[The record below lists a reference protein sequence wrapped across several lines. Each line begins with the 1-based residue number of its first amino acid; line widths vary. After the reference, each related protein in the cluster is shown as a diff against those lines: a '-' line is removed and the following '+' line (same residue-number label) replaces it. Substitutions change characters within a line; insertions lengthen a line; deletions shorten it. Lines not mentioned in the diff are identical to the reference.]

1 MAFSDEARKS
11 AALARKIK
19 HRLGE
24 AAYAEFKR
32 TGHVPAGLDAPSPSK
47 AARKIAAT
55 VPSVPGRLPV
65 APKRTEGDLKVAE
78 LAAKVHSLSDPRT
91 FHAFAG
97 KQIARKTLES
107 IAREQARN
115 DAPDSK
121 WIAHARDSGIFKKRG
136 VSPEAVAGYRND
148 WLTGKRIPLWAAP
161 AGTDIALYRSA
172 ERIPASGNK
181 EGAQGT
187 TVPDLIGR
195 IVGHVS
201 RRPLDENGKPGLSF
215 EVPYVRIRAAD
226 GKIYEYPALMSGSF
240 RSPHV
245 THASFAAIDP
255 LSEGHKNGIP
265 TIGFGFP
272 NFAEGDEA
280 GPSSAPED
288 LNKLAEAILRAN
300 NWADAV
306 ARRAR
311 GEKGPAPERQKLPRA
326 RSTDRQEVDAI
337 DADLKENGFLGGS
350 QIDRLYEIAAS
361 GSKDA
366 KSKARAI
373 LQLSS
378 VSGGA

>member
-19 HRLGE
+19 HRLGD

-32 TGHVPAGLDAPSPSK
+32 TGHVPPGLDLPAPTK
-47 AARKIAAT
+47 AAKKIAAA
-55 VPSVPGRLPV
+55 VPSMPGRLPV
-65 APKRTEGDLKVAE
+65 APKRTSADLQYAE
-78 LAAKVHSLSDPRT
+78 LAAKVSSLSDPKV
-91 FHAFAG
+91 FHAFSG
-97 KQIARKTLES
+97 KKIAKPTLVS

-161 AGTDIALYRSA
+161 AGTDVALYRSA

-226 GKIYEYPALMSGSF
+226 GKIYEYPALMSGSY
-240 RSPHV
+240 RAPHV
-245 THASFAAIDP
+245 THASFAAVDP

-272 NFAEGDEA
+272 NFAEGPDA
-280 GPSSAPED
+280 GPSSSPED

-306 ARRAR
+306 SRRAR
-311 GEKGPAPERQKLPRA
+311 GEKGPSPDRVKLPKS

-337 DADLKENGFLGGS
+337 DADLKDNGYLSGD

-366 KSKARAI
+366 RSKARAI
-373 LQLSS
+373 LSLSS
-378 VSGGA
+378 VGG